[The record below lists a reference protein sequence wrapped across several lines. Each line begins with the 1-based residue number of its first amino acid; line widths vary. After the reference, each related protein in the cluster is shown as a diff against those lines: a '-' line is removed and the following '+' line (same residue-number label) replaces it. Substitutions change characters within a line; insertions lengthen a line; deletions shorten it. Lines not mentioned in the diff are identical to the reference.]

1 MLIWL
6 LQIVA
11 ACCCRCCVLLWFSG
25 LSKLPTRDFFQNRC
39 FSAGI
44 PHLVERAFPLLER
57 DLFCSSSS
65 ANPTFHTRE
74 IYLDAR
80 ETDIAKVLDAFNAE
94 FSAKGVN
101 LGSYPKWTH
110 SYYKVSPER

>member
-1 MLIWL
+1 M
-6 LQIVA
+6 
-11 ACCCRCCVLLWFSG
+11 
-25 LSKLPTRDFFQNRC
+25 
-39 FSAGI
+39 
-44 PHLVERAFPLLER
+44 VERAFPLLER